1 MASTS
6 TPRWDSLG
14 SGGNIRSTT
23 TAWDLRW
30 WILLAVLTSVL
41 VHAGLLFAMRRMKF
55 LPPPRQAAVTE
66 QQTGEFEFDTVPVS
80 VPQDLLQ
87 EVMPEPKVMDSKAE
101 SEVKNDTPDV
111 TDLAEAIKNRDVV
124 LTPTIT
130 SEAANLQLSRPAPG
144 AQGDPVDLLSD
155 TRTSLDTS
163 LPKSIMNT
171 STSLPKSVSNDD
183 DLMKIDAAGL
193 EQAGAD
199 LKGEMMK
206 TLKKGTG
213 GGGGIDGFA
222 NLDDLVNFQGPI
234 VGDFKTML
242 RSDLLFDFGSPVLRE
257 DARLSLI
264 KLGSIIQ
271 SNPDALFRLVGHT
284 DTIGDEVSNQRLSE
298 LRAEAVKVWL
308 VERLRVN
315 PANVSAEG
323 MGEREPLESVNRNGT
338 AEQQALNRRVEIHKT
353 SKR

>member
-14 SGGNIRSTT
+14 SAGNIRSTT

-30 WILLAVLTSVL
+30 WILLAIVTSGL
-41 VHAGLLFAMRRMKF
+41 VHAGLFFAIKRMKF
-55 LPPPRQAAVTE
+55 LPPPRETAAAE

-80 VPQDLLQ
+80 VPENLLQ
-87 EVMPEPKVMDSKAE
+87 EVIPEPKVMDSKAE

-315 PANVSAEG
+315 PANVIAEG
-323 MGEREPLESVNRNGT
+323 LGEREPLESVNRNGT